1 MTEKMSFKAVKITD
15 KVWWVGAIDW
25 NLKEFHGYHTHR
37 GTTYN
42 AYLVL
47 GEKPTL
53 IDTVKAPFKE
63 EMYSR
68 IASVMDPSKIEI
80 IVSNHAE
87 PDHSGALADA
97 IADLQPEKV
106 YASVAGVRILD
117 AQFHIGEKLTAVKT
131 GDSIDLGG
139 LSLSF
144 VETKM
149 LHWPDSMFSYLKE
162 EKILFTQDGFGM
174 HLATDRLFIDENPWD
189 MVEEEME
196 KYYANILLLYSP
208 QVLKLLEVFPSL
220 NLDVQYIAT
229 DHGPVWRGADVA
241 KPLEL
246 YRKFAEQKPAPRA
259 VVVYDTMWGATDKM
273 GRSIAD
279 GIRSTGA
286 GVTVCCMHSRFR
298 SDVATAVMGAGAL
311 VVGSPTI
318 NNMLFPSVA
327 DVLCYL
333 KGLRPKNLIGATFGS
348 FGWSGEAA
356 VQAAEILKSMNAEM
370 PEEPLK
376 LKFASSEEDFQ
387 KCFDFGVRI
396 GKLLLERAK
405 Q

>member
-1 MTEKMSFKAVKITD
+1 MSFKAVKITD

-189 MVEEEME
+189 VVEEEME

-229 DHGPVWRGADVA
+229 DHGPVWRGADVG

-246 YRKFAEQKPAPRA
+246 YRKFAEQKPEPRA

-356 VQAAEILKSMNAEM
+356 VQASEILKSMNAEM

-396 GKLLLERAK
+396 GRLLLERTK

>member
-1 MTEKMSFKAVKITD
+1 MSFKAVKITD

-174 HLATDRLFIDENPWD
+174 HLATDRLFIDGNPWD
-189 MVEEEME
+189 VVEEEMR
-196 KYYANILLLYSP
+196 KYYANILLLFSP

-246 YRKFAEQKPAPRA
+246 YRKFAEQKPEPRA

-273 GRSIAD
+273 GRAIAD

-376 LKFASSEEDFQ
+376 LKFASSQEDFQ

-396 GKLLLERAK
+396 GRLLLERAK

>member
-1 MTEKMSFKAVKITD
+1 MSFKAVKITD

-189 MVEEEME
+189 VVEEEMR
-196 KYYANILLLYSP
+196 KYYANILLLFSP

-229 DHGPVWRGADVA
+229 DHGPVWRGDDVA

-246 YRKFAEQKPAPRA
+246 YRKFAEQKPEPRA

-273 GRSIAD
+273 GRAIAD

-298 SDVATAVMGAGAL
+298 SDVATAVLGAGAL

-376 LKFASSEEDFQ
+376 LKFASSQEDFQ

-396 GKLLLERAK
+396 GRLLLERAK

>member
-1 MTEKMSFKAVKITD
+1 MICIVASSLVGIAIGSSAFTEK
-15 KVWWVGAIDW
+15 GAPS
-25 NLKEFHGYHTHR
+25 
-37 GTTYN
+37 GTLM
-42 AYLVL
+42 A
-47 GEKPTL
+47 
-53 IDTVKAPFKE
+53 DTVKAPFKE

-189 MVEEEME
+189 VVEEEME

-220 NLDVQYIAT
+220 NLEVQYIAT

-246 YRKFAEQKPAPRA
+246 YRKFAEQKPEPRA
-259 VVVYDTMWGATDKM
+259 VVVYDTMWGATDPM

-279 GIRSTGA
+279 GIRST
-286 GVTVCCMHSRFR
+286 
-298 SDVATAVMGAGAL
+298 
-311 VVGSPTI
+311 
-318 NNMLFPSVA
+318 
-327 DVLCYL
+327 
-333 KGLRPKNLIGATFGS
+333 
-348 FGWSGEAA
+348 
-356 VQAAEILKSMNAEM
+356 
-370 PEEPLK
+370 
-376 LKFASSEEDFQ
+376 
-387 KCFDFGVRI
+387 
-396 GKLLLERAK
+396 
-405 Q
+405 

>member
-1 MTEKMSFKAVKITD
+1 MSFKAVKITD

-189 MVEEEME
+189 VVEEEME

-229 DHGPVWRGADVA
+229 DHGPVWRGADVG

-246 YRKFAEQKPAPRA
+246 YRKFAEQKPEPRA

-396 GKLLLERAK
+396 GRLLLERTK

>member
-1 MTEKMSFKAVKITD
+1 MSFKAVKITD

-189 MVEEEME
+189 VVEEEME

-229 DHGPVWRGADVA
+229 DHGPVWRGADVG

-246 YRKFAEQKPAPRA
+246 YRKFAEQKPEPRA

>member
-1 MTEKMSFKAVKITD
+1 MSFKAVKITD

-189 MVEEEME
+189 VVEEEME

-246 YRKFAEQKPAPRA
+246 YRKFAEQKPEPRA

-273 GRSIAD
+273 GRAIAD

-286 GVTVCCMHSRFR
+286 GVTVCCMHARFR

-376 LKFASSEEDFQ
+376 LKFASSQEDFQ

-396 GKLLLERAK
+396 GRLLLERAK

>member
-1 MTEKMSFKAVKITD
+1 MSFKAVKITD

-47 GEKPTL
+47 GEKPML

-189 MVEEEME
+189 VVEEEMR
-196 KYYANILLLYSP
+196 KYYANILLLFSP

-246 YRKFAEQKPAPRA
+246 YRKFAEQKPEPRA

-273 GRSIAD
+273 GRAIAD

-376 LKFASSEEDFQ
+376 LKFASSQEDFQ

-396 GKLLLERAK
+396 GRLLLERAK

>member
-1 MTEKMSFKAVKITD
+1 MSFKAVKITD

-229 DHGPVWRGADVA
+229 DHGPVWRGADVG

-246 YRKFAEQKPAPRA
+246 YRKFAEQKPEPRA

>member
-1 MTEKMSFKAVKITD
+1 MSFKAVKITD

-189 MVEEEME
+189 VVEEEME

>member
-1 MTEKMSFKAVKITD
+1 MSFKAVKITD

-189 MVEEEME
+189 VVEEEMR
-196 KYYANILLLYSP
+196 KYYANILLLFSP

-246 YRKFAEQKPAPRA
+246 YRKFAEQKPEPRA

-273 GRSIAD
+273 GRAIAD

-376 LKFASSEEDFQ
+376 LKFASSQEDFQ

-396 GKLLLERAK
+396 GRLLLERAK

>member
-1 MTEKMSFKAVKITD
+1 MSFKAVKITD

-246 YRKFAEQKPAPRA
+246 YRKFAEQKPEPRA

-376 LKFASSEEDFQ
+376 LKFASSQEDFQ

-396 GKLLLERAK
+396 GRLLLERAK

>member
-1 MTEKMSFKAVKITD
+1 MSFKAVKITD

-189 MVEEEME
+189 VVEEEMR
-196 KYYANILLLYSP
+196 KYYANILLLFSP

-246 YRKFAEQKPAPRA
+246 YRKFAEQKPEPRA
-259 VVVYDTMWGATDKM
+259 VVVYDTMWEATDKM
-273 GRSIAD
+273 GRAIAD

-370 PEEPLK
+370 PEEPLR
-376 LKFASSEEDFQ
+376 LKFASSQEDFQ

-396 GKLLLERAK
+396 GRLLLERAK

>member
-1 MTEKMSFKAVKITD
+1 MSFKAVKITD

-106 YASVAGVRILD
+106 HASVAGVRILD

-189 MVEEEME
+189 VVEEEME

-229 DHGPVWRGADVA
+229 DHGPVWRGADVG

-246 YRKFAEQKPAPRA
+246 YRKFAEQKPEPRA

-356 VQAAEILKSMNAEM
+356 VQASEILKSMNAEM

-396 GKLLLERAK
+396 GRLLLERTK

>member
-1 MTEKMSFKAVKITD
+1 MSFKAVKITD

-189 MVEEEME
+189 VVEEEMR
-196 KYYANILLLYSP
+196 KYYANILLLFSP

-246 YRKFAEQKPAPRA
+246 YRKFAEQKPEPRA

-273 GRSIAD
+273 GRAIAD

-286 GVTVCCMHSRFR
+286 GVTVCCMHAHFR

-376 LKFASSEEDFQ
+376 LKFASSQEDFQ

-396 GKLLLERAK
+396 GRLLLERAK

>member
-1 MTEKMSFKAVKITD
+1 MSFKAVKITD

-196 KYYANILLLYSP
+196 KYYANILLLYS
-208 QVLKLLEVFPSL
+208 LLR
-220 NLDVQYIAT
+220 DA
-229 DHGPVWRGADVA
+229 H
-241 KPLEL
+241 
-246 YRKFAEQKPAPRA
+246 
-259 VVVYDTMWGATDKM
+259 
-273 GRSIAD
+273 
-279 GIRSTGA
+279 
-286 GVTVCCMHSRFR
+286 
-298 SDVATAVMGAGAL
+298 
-311 VVGSPTI
+311 
-318 NNMLFPSVA
+318 
-327 DVLCYL
+327 
-333 KGLRPKNLIGATFGS
+333 
-348 FGWSGEAA
+348 
-356 VQAAEILKSMNAEM
+356 
-370 PEEPLK
+370 
-376 LKFASSEEDFQ
+376 
-387 KCFDFGVRI
+387 
-396 GKLLLERAK
+396 
-405 Q
+405 

>member
-1 MTEKMSFKAVKITD
+1 MSFKAVKITD

-189 MVEEEME
+189 VVEEEMR
-196 KYYANILLLYSP
+196 KYYANILLLFSP

-246 YRKFAEQKPAPRA
+246 YRKFAEQKPEPRA

-273 GRSIAD
+273 GRAIAD

-318 NNMLFPSVA
+318 NNMLFPSVS

-333 KGLRPKNLIGATFGS
+333 KGLRPKNLMGFSFGS

-356 VQAAEILKSMNAEM
+356 VQANDWLKEMGVEIVR
-370 PEEPLK
+370 EPLK
-376 LKFASSEEDFQ
+376 LKFASSDADFQ
-387 KCFDFGVRI
+387 ACFDTGVEL
-396 GKLLLERAK
+396 GKLLLEKAK

>member
-1 MTEKMSFKAVKITD
+1 MSFKAVKITD

-189 MVEEEME
+189 VVEEEMR

-229 DHGPVWRGADVA
+229 DHGPVWRGADVG

-246 YRKFAEQKPAPRA
+246 YRKFAEQKPEPRA

-333 KGLRPKNLIGATFGS
+333 KGLRPRNLIGATFGS

-356 VQAAEILKSMNAEM
+356 VQASEILKSMNAEM

-396 GKLLLERAK
+396 GRLLLERTK

>member
-1 MTEKMSFKAVKITD
+1 MSFKAVKISD

-189 MVEEEME
+189 VVEEEMR
-196 KYYANILLLYSP
+196 KYYANILLLFSP

-246 YRKFAEQKPAPRA
+246 YRKFAEQKPEPRA
-259 VVVYDTMWGATDKM
+259 VVVYDTMWEATDKM
-273 GRSIAD
+273 GRAIAD

-376 LKFASSEEDFQ
+376 LKFASSQEDFQ

-396 GKLLLERAK
+396 GRLLLERAK

>member
-1 MTEKMSFKAVKITD
+1 MSFKAVKITD

-189 MVEEEME
+189 VVEEEMR

-229 DHGPVWRGADVA
+229 DHGPVWRGADVG

-246 YRKFAEQKPAPRA
+246 YRKFAEQKPEPRA

-356 VQAAEILKSMNAEM
+356 VQASEILKSMNAEM

-396 GKLLLERAK
+396 GRLLLERTK